1 MKAVQF
7 KVAFTNPVNIH
18 ELAQA
23 LAEHY
28 GLENVEIGQGMLT
41 SGIPHDWIVIT
52 NDRPK
57 RMD

>member
-7 KVAFTNPVNIH
+7 KVAFTNPVNIQ

-23 LAEHY
+23 LMEHY
-28 GLENVEIGQGMLT
+28 GTENVEIGQGVLT

-57 RMD
+57 